1 MVRPPKAASRGRKRA
16 ALVASDAS
24 QPEPPALPQD
34 VNEELSFE
42 GQVQSTPRP
51 RGRPP
56 KNKPIAQSGLTPE
69 PQSAPA
75 PESQPRRRGRRP
87 GAKKQEPDTGT
98 QPSQTDGPAAATFTA
113 SQVHV
118 TADPSD
124 GPQETINDETPK
136 PDRQVRKRKR
146 GRPSLAETAAETQPQ
161 QEDEPPGP
169 QKTQKRKRGRP
180 PAEEKEQAQ
189 GEPSEARTQQPP
201 PSTTAE
207 ASAIETDPPAK
218 KPRGRPRRSDVSL
231 PFDPPPPEPQSQP
244 KPKPKPK
251 PRGRP
256 RTSNISAAEPPQSP
270 KPKNKSKAPR
280 PSTDV
285 PTTEPVPKKR
295 RVTADSM
302 TDVPAPPKPS
312 MRYRHIGTKPA
323 SIPRS
328 RIEATW
334 IPLPAP
340 SIAIVTSLL
349 HLAERPVLQ
358 RLATNTKRR
367 DHAAFALR
375 TVSHN
380 LARKLARRF
389 PFPPAASGAPGRTRA
404 VGRAAARDADPRDEE
419 LDYERCIDTVK
430 ALERTQTGL
439 LHGNAL
445 LRAEVAREE
454 AALEKEYAELEVLET
469 NARSEIRRLRE
480 DARKAHP
487 LVPDER
493 GKPAV
498 VESRPADR
506 TLHVADA
513 PPRSLFQDINMPGL
527 EGIGARLG
535 SHMESLRANLQPVE
549 HVVPEIARSR
559 AVLRDVLAQH
569 LEPQQFQQVL
579 LG

>member
-1 MVRPPKAASRGRKRA
+1 MPPKAASRGRKRA

-42 GQVQSTPRP
+42 GQVQSTPKP
-51 RGRPP
+51 RGRPSR
-56 KNKPIAQSGLTPE
+56 NKPFAQSVPTPE
-69 PQSAPA
+69 PQSALI
-75 PESQPRRRGRRP
+75 PEPHTRHRGRPTR
-87 GAKKQEPDTGT
+87 GKNQETNTGNQT
-98 QPSQTDGPAAATFTA
+98 SQDDGPAAATVTA
-113 SQVHV
+113 SKANV
-118 TADPSD
+118 TAEPSD
-124 GPQETINDETPK
+124 GSRKTINDETHK
-136 PDRQVRKRKR
+136 TDQQARKRKR
-146 GRPSLAETAAETQPQ
+146 RRPSLAETAAETQPQ
-161 QEDEPPGP
+161 QEDEPSEPRR
-169 QKTQKRKRGRP
+169 TQKRKRGRQ
-180 PAEEKEQAQ
+180 PAEENEQAQ
-189 GEPSEARTQQPP
+189 GEPSEARTRQPP
-201 PSTTAE
+201 PSTTAD

-218 KPRGRPRRSDVSL
+218 KSRGRPRRSDVSL
-231 PFDPPPPEPQSQP
+231 PFDPPPPSQP
-244 KPKPKPK
+244 KPKP
-251 PRGRP
+251 RRRP
-256 RTSNISAAEPPQSP
+256 RTSNISTAEPPQSP

-285 PTTEPVPKKR
+285 PTAEPATKKR
-295 RVTADSM
+295 RVIADSI
-302 TDVPAPPKPS
+302 TDAPAPPKPS
-312 MRYRHIGTKPA
+312 ARYRYIGTKPA

-328 RIEATW
+328 KIEATW

-340 SIAIVTSLL
+340 SIAIITSLL

-358 RLATNTKRR
+358 RLAANTKRR

-389 PFPPAASGAPGRTRA
+389 PFPPAASGAPSRTRA
-404 VGRAAARDADPRDEE
+404 AGPAAARDADPRDEE
-419 LDYERCIDTVK
+419 LDYERCIDAVK

-454 AALEKEYAELEVLET
+454 AALEKEYAELEALET

-487 LVPDER
+487 LVPDGR
-493 GKPAV
+493 GKPTV
-498 VESRPADR
+498 IESRPADR
-506 TLHVADA
+506 TLHVTDA
-513 PPRSLFQDINMPGL
+513 PPRALFQDIDVPGL

-549 HVVPEIARSR
+549 NVVPEIARSR

>member
-1 MVRPPKAASRGRKRA
+1 MTPLTMNAQPPKAASRGRKRA

-51 RGRPP
+51 RGRPS
-56 KNKPIAQSGLTPE
+56 KIKPAA
-69 PQSAPA
+69 QSAPT
-75 PESQPRRRGRRP
+75 PDTQPRRRGRPPR
-87 GAKKQEPDTGT
+87 AKNQEPDTST
-98 QPSQTDGPAAATFTA
+98 QTSQDDGSADATVTA
-113 SQVHV
+113 SKAHV
-118 TADPSD
+118 TVVPSD
-124 GPQETINDETPK
+124 GPQKTINDETPK
-136 PDRQVRKRKR
+136 PDQQVRKRKR
-146 GRPSLAETAAETQPQ
+146 GRPSLAEAAAETQPQ
-161 QEDEPPGP
+161 QEDEPPEP

-207 ASAIETDPPAK
+207 ASAIETDSPAK
-218 KPRGRPRRSDVSL
+218 KPRGRLRRSDVSL
-231 PFDPPPPEPQSQP
+231 PLDPPPPEPPSQ
-244 KPKPKPK
+244 PKPK

-256 RTSNISAAEPPQSP
+256 RTSNISTTEPPQSP

-285 PTTEPVPKKR
+285 PTAEPVPKKR
-295 RVTADSM
+295 RLTADSV
-302 TDVPAPPKPS
+302 TDAPAPPKPS
-312 MRYRHIGTKPA
+312 TRYRHIGTKPA

-328 RIEATW
+328 KIEATW

-340 SIAIVTSLL
+340 SIAIVTSLI

-389 PFPPAASGAPGRTRA
+389 PFPPAASGAPSRTRA
-404 VGRAAARDADPRDEE
+404 AGPAAARDADPRDEE
-419 LDYERCIDTVK
+419 LDYERCIDAVK

-454 AALEKEYAELEVLET
+454 AALEKEYAELEALET

-498 VESRPADR
+498 VEPRPADR

-513 PPRSLFQDINMPGL
+513 PLRGLFQDLDVPGL
-527 EGIGARLG
+527 EGIGPRLG

-569 LEPQQFQQVL
+569 LESQQFQQVL

>member
-1 MVRPPKAASRGRKRA
+1 MPPKAASRGRKRA

-75 PESQPRRRGRRP
+75 PESQPRRRGRPP

-98 QPSQTDGPAAATFTA
+98 QPSQTDGPAAATVTA

-118 TADPSD
+118 TAEPSD

-136 PDRQVRKRKR
+136 PGRQVRKRKR

-161 QEDEPPGP
+161 QEEEPPEP

-189 GEPSEARTQQPP
+189 GEPSEDRTQQPP

-207 ASAIETDPPAK
+207 ASAIEADPPAK

-231 PFDPPPPEPQSQP
+231 PFDPPPPESQSQP
-244 KPKPKPK
+244 KPKPKLKPK

-312 MRYRHIGTKPA
+312 MLFRHIGTKPA
-323 SIPRS
+323 SIPRA

-419 LDYERCIDTVK
+419 LDYERCID
-430 ALERTQTGL
+430 A
-439 LHGNAL
+439 
-445 LRAEVAREE
+445 
-454 AALEKEYAELEVLET
+454 
-469 NARSEIRRLRE
+469 IRRLRE

-513 PPRSLFQDINMPGL
+513 PPQGLFQDIDMPGL

-559 AVLRDVLAQH
+559 AVLRAVLAQH